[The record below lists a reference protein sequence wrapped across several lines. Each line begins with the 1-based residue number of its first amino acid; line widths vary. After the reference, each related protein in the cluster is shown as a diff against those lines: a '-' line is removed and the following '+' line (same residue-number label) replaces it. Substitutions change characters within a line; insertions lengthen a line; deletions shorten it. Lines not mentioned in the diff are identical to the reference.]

1 MPTIRIPKEQWGNV
15 WRALIE
21 IGEVHRVLPVNE
33 KVYIVSEKHIEHLKK
48 LSLPY
53 EEMTPN
59 SRKDRDASS
68 CKAV

>member
-1 MPTIRIPKEQWGNV
+1 MPTIRVPKEQWGIV

-33 KVYIVSEKHIEHLKK
+33 KVYIVSEKHLEHLKK

-53 EEMTPN
+53 EEISSN
-59 SRKDRDASS
+59 SRKGQDASS
-68 CKAV
+68 CKTI